1 VTLTALRLRP
11 ELLTAEAF
19 GPFGD
24 VIEMREGESRPI
36 NNNTCQRW
44 DHVAGLDVTQVG
56 GAPLLSMFRAQAA
69 TLPLSIP
76 LLERHPLSSQAF
88 VPLSVRPFL
97 VVVAPAGDR
106 VKHKDIR
113 AFLTASGQGVNY
125 AAGVW
130 HAPLI
135 ALGEASDFVVIGRA
149 GPETNCDF
157 HHFAKPVTLAP

>member
-1 VTLTALRLRP
+1 VTSAPLRLRP

-19 GPFGD
+19 RPFGD

-36 NNNTCQRW
+36 NNNTCLRW
-44 DHVAGLDVTQVG
+44 DHVAGLDITQVG
-56 GAPLLSMFRAQAA
+56 GAPLLSLFRAQPV
-69 TLPLSIP
+69 TLPLTVP

-88 VPLSVRPFL
+88 VPLSPRPFL
-97 VVVAPAGDR
+97 VVVAPPGDG
-106 VKHKDIR
+106 VTPAAIR

-130 HAPLI
+130 HAPLL

-149 GPETNCDF
+149 GPEANCDF
-157 HHFAKPVTLAP
+157 HHFAEPVILAP